1 MVAKVG
7 GTKGGMGWEFEI
19 SKCKLFAFILLFAI
33 CICVC
38 VCVCVCVCNCIALL
52 CTKNYH
58 NTTNQLYF
66 NKINLKII
74 IPN

>member
-7 GTKGGMGWEFEI
+7 GTEGGMGGEFEI
-19 SKCKLFAFILLFAI
+19 SKCKLFYIYMY
-33 CICVC
+33 
-38 VCVCVCVCNCIALL
+38 NCITLL

-74 IPN
+74 IPNLEILWRLT

>member
-7 GTKGGMGWEFEI
+7 GMEGGMGWEFEI

-33 CICVC
+33 YIC